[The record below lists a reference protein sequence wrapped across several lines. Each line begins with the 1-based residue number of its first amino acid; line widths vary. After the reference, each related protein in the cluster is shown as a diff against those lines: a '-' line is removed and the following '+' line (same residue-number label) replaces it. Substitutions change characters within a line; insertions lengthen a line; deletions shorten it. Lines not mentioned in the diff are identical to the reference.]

1 MGTVPSRRG
10 GRHGLVRSPSWIL
23 VIDKRAEFFYSS
35 RLVGWEPA
43 GDGGGED
50 RGGGGG
56 RPRPPRLP
64 PGGDPREL
72 AALARGPRCVL
83 GPSSS
88 FLPLYPAPADRLEF
102 FPGALRRTVT
112 AADPAAVPDA
122 ETPRADG
129 IAGAVAPRGAGGY
142 FLQIHPAVLCRAPAT
157 LPVVTSVAQV
167 HQRRRPLVV
176 SLPSTHQAWHCVAL
190 RSEATPCLQ
199 SGMA

>member
-23 VIDKRAEFFYSS
+23 VIDKRAELFYSS
-35 RLVGWEPA
+35 RLGGWEPA

-50 RGGGGG
+50 RGGG

-112 AADPAAVPDA
+112 AADPTAVPDA
-122 ETPRADG
+122 ETPRAG
-129 IAGAVAPRGAGGY
+129 LA
-142 FLQIHPAVLCRAPAT
+142 
-157 LPVVTSVAQV
+157 VTSC
-167 HQRRRPLVV
+167 R
-176 SLPSTHQAWHCVAL
+176 ST
-190 RSEATPCLQ
+190 LQ
-199 SGMA
+199 SCAERPPPFLWSPRWRRSTNAGVPWWSLYQVLTRPGTA